1 MEVQK
6 TDCETELPLV
16 DSDECAIH
24 YISDCHPEGD
34 PCVVIPIGGSEVQVL
49 PTMDEAE
56 SDIDVMIAS
65 LGLQSI
71 RRYMGQYHWHEE
83 SRLARAADEV
93 EPGLKLENVAAHS
106 WHVADAIL
114 LLAPIFP
121 EVDAH
126 RALELAILHDK
137 LELFTGDFDPVGPA
151 GDGSS
156 AHVFDSR
163 AGEAKTALELA
174 ALDQYVA
181 RLRAPIRALHRDLLL
196 DAIYAHSPEARL
208 VKAVDKLQALAF
220 VLEKKGGTM
229 TDEHLVFS
237 LRYSMKAVDYFPKI
251 VMHHRVLVRRLIR
264 AIADYRRMP
273 TAALIRALP
282 EPVGPVAAAAEA

>member
-1 MEVQK
+1 MVSE
-6 TDCETELPLV
+6 
-16 DSDECAIH
+16 ECMNQ
-24 YISDCHPEGD
+24 YISAVHFEGD
-34 PCVVIPIGGSEVQVL
+34 PCVVTPIDDSYVHNL

-56 SDIDVMIAS
+56 KDIDVMIAS

-71 RRYMGQYHWHEE
+71 RRYMDQYHWYEE

-121 EVDAH
+121 EVEAG

-151 GDGSS
+151 GDGSN
-156 AHVFDSR
+156 AHVFDPR
-163 AGEAKTALELA
+163 ASEAKTALELA
-174 ALDQYVA
+174 ALDHYVA
-181 RLRAPIRALHRDLLL
+181 QLRAPIRALHRDLLL
-196 DAIYAHSPEARL
+196 DAIYARSPEARL

-220 VLEKKGGTM
+220 VLEKKGGRM

-264 AIADYRRMP
+264 MIADYRRMP
-273 TAALIRALP
+273 AAALIAALP